1 MKKNGFTLVELII
14 TILIMG
20 IIMIVAFPSV
30 TKLGQ
35 TNKYKKAVS
44 YGESMVESAKLY
56 VEQHQEDMWGGLG
69 NAGEKKVGITD
80 LKSTDLLKEYTDKK
94 DKCDIG
100 EVKVTRTGSKD
111 NFSYSYAYTLTCT
124 LNSKQVTCTGDS
136 MTSECKEGTKT
147 VYNSN
152 G

>member
-1 MKKNGFTLVELII
+1 MKENGFTLVELII

-20 IIMIVAFPSV
+20 IIMMVAFPSV

-44 YGESMVESAKLY
+44 YGESMVASAKLY
-56 VEQHQEDMWGGLG
+56 IEKYQEELWNGLDQS
-69 NAGEKKVGITD
+69 GEKRITLAE
-80 LKSTDLLKEYTDKK
+80 LKNVDLLKEYTDKK
-94 DKCDIG
+94 DSCNVG
-100 EVKVTRTGSKD
+100 EVTVTRTGTKN
-111 NFSYSYAYTLTCT
+111 NFSYLYKYTLTCT
-124 LNSKQVTCTGDS
+124 VSNKQVICTGDS
-136 MTSECKEGTKT
+136 NTSECKEGPNT

>member
-56 VEQHQEDMWGGLG
+56 VEQHQEDMWEGLE
-69 NAGEKKVGITD
+69 NTGEKEVGIED
-80 LKSTDLLKEYTDKK
+80 LRNTDLLKGYTDKK
-94 DKCDIG
+94 DTCDTG
-100 EVKVTRTGSKD
+100 EVKIKRTGSKN
-111 NFSYSYAYTLTCT
+111 NFSYSYEYTLICT
-124 LNSKQVTCTGDS
+124 LNSKQVKCTGDS
-136 MTSECKEGTKT
+136 RTSTCTEGAKT